1 MKLSL
6 DALTMTLYD
15 LGWVAHDGVNPKM
28 KPWIPGPESRLRDR
42 HLRREE
48 IGVLV
53 PQDPT
58 APDFGMLMEQAVSE
72 LTRLAEADVQER
84 LRNSSLRLE
93 ESLDVFSVHAQT
105 GEKYAGIV
113 NFQQGL
119 DLLSGMKNMLK
130 AGAKTFLE
138 TRPRHRNSAYI
149 AAEEYLH
156 NCYLGQTEAASFV
169 ASAYVPGEK
178 PVKLNKRGVE
188 VEGRVITKTLLAALQ
203 ATRDVLDEY
212 RKTPDPEVIGY
223 GVSQGVSYDLLRAVQ
238 QIVGRGDS
246 AVSIDLLNLEVTNG
260 GFDPRTF
267 EVVFTPD
274 HKRVANKAQKL
285 LENVPKKRWTSAS
298 GEVIELGG
306 VLEGT
311 SSQLVRLRETDGDN
325 VRNFIA
331 HLGPEDYDKAQRA
344 RRDRVL
350 LNIMGTEILGG
361 FQEVERVSVTKYPVG
376 ENEVPPQRIELPEDD
391 GNCGGPGHR

>member
-1 MKLSL
+1 MPSL
-6 DALTMTLYD
+6 DALNMTLYD
-15 LGWVAHDGVNPKM
+15 LGWIAHDGQNPKM
-28 KPWIPGPESRLRDR
+28 MPWTPGSDSVLYSHGLAP
-42 HLRREE
+42 EE
-48 IGVLV
+48 IGVFV
-53 PQDPT
+53 PQDAQ
-58 APDFGMLMEQAVSE
+58 APDFDALMTHAISE
-72 LTRLAEADVQER
+72 LTRFAAVDVQEY
-84 LRNSSLRLE
+84 LHDATLRLE
-93 ESLDVFSVHAQT
+93 KCLDKFRVHAQT

-119 DLLSGMKNMLK
+119 DLFSGMKNMLK

-138 TRPRHRNSAYI
+138 TRSRHRNSAYI

-246 AVSIDLLNLEVTNG
+246 AVSIDFLNLEVTNG

-274 HKRVANKAQKL
+274 HKRVANEAQKL
-285 LENVPKKRWTSAS
+285 LENAPKKRWTSAS

-361 FQEVERVSVTKYPVG
+361 FQEVERVSVTEYPVG

-391 GNCGGPGHR
+391 GNCDGPVHR